1 MAGLA
6 RWLQLTFKFG
16 VPALLLWFVSA
27 SLYEYLHPWPAAD
40 AALPVGPNQIR
51 VLVGFYIDADDTRS
65 DVELDYALL
74 PDAMTQPTLYTLS
87 QENGGPVEVIVS
99 PYGLV
104 IPFLVI
110 VGLLVG
116 CVIAWLKPRWA
127 SPNNA
132 LEQTRDG

>member
-1 MAGLA
+1 LT
-6 RWLQLTFKFG
+6 RWLRRTLRFG
-16 VPALLLWFVSA
+16 VPVLLLWFVGA

-40 AALPVGPNQIR
+40 AALPVGANQVR

-65 DVELDYALL
+65 DVELDYAVL
-74 PDAMTQPTLYTLS
+74 PDAFTHPALYTLS
-87 QENGGPVEVIVS
+87 QKNGGPVQVIVS
-99 PYGLV
+99 PYGLL